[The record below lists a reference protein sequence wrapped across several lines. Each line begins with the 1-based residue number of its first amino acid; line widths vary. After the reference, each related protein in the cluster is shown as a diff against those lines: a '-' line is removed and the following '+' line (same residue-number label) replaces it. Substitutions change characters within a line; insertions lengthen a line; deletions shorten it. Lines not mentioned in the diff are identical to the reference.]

1 MSQPIIVWFR
11 QDLRLDDNPAL
22 AYACS
27 SRKPI
32 IPLFIDCPDERALG
46 STSLWWRGKSL
57 ASLAD
62 SLYQRG
68 AQLILAKGPPAEII
82 DRVIQETGADT
93 ICWNRQYE
101 PHGVERDT
109 GLKSRLKEKGLVVES
124 FNANLLF
131 EPWEIKNKSGGPF
144 KVFTPFWR
152 HCLART
158 QEKPLAEPID
168 PPKTLT
174 GYKASLGSLP
184 LDHFQHDLPPQA
196 NQTSE
201 LFHPGEGGAW
211 AKLNTFTSRGLGD
224 YADGRD
230 FAALESTS
238 RLSPHL
244 RWGEISPRRI
254 WHHLHTAA
262 ADNIIHPAGLQ
273 KFLSELGWREFSSHL
288 MFINPDMHE
297 NNLQSQFDSFPWQ
310 SNPDMLEKWKHGETG
325 YPMVD
330 AGMRELLTTGF
341 MHNRLRMITA
351 SFLIKHLLIDWR
363 QGEAWFWDRLVDAD
377 MGNNPAGW
385 QWVAGCGADA
395 APFFRIFNPI
405 IQGEKFDPDGRY
417 IKRHVPE
424 LAGIS
429 GKPLYAPW
437 TMKPAMIE
445 QTGMCLGEDYPMP
458 IVKHEDARERA
469 LAAFK
474 SLSK

>member
-22 AYACS
+22 AFACS
-27 SRKPI
+27 SERPI
-32 IPLFIDCPDERALG
+32 IPLFIDSPEERPLG
-46 STSLWWRGKSL
+46 ISSLWWRGRSL
-57 ASLAD
+57 AGLAD
-62 SLYQRG
+62 SLRQRG
-68 AQLILAKGPPAEII
+68 AELVLAEGPAVDVLDRLIH
-82 DRVIQETGADT
+82 ETGADT

-109 GLKSRLKEKGLVVES
+109 AIKSRLKERGLTVES
-124 FNANLLF
+124 FNACLLF

-158 QEKPLAEPID
+158 HETPLAEPID
-168 PPKTLT
+168 PPK
-174 GYKASLGSLP
+174 SLNGCDRNVDSLP
-184 LDHFQHDLPPQA
+184 LDAFQHELPSQA
-196 NQTSE
+196 GRTAE

-211 AKLNTFTSRGLGD
+211 AKLNAFTSRGLYD

-230 FAALESTS
+230 FAAQESTS

-254 WHHLHTAA
+254 WSHLHKAA
-262 ADNIIHPAGLQ
+262 ADNKIQPAGLQ
-273 KFLSELGWREFSSHL
+273 KFLSELGWREFSNHL
-288 MFINPDMHE
+288 MFINPDMHKH
-297 NNLQSQFDSFPWQ
+297 NLQSQFDAFPWQ
-310 SNPDMLEKWKHGETG
+310 SNPDMLEKWKYGETG

-330 AGMRELLTTGF
+330 AGMRELLSTGF

-363 QGEAWFWDRLVDAD
+363 EGEAWFWERLVDAD
-377 MGNNPAGW
+377 PGNNPAGW

-417 IKRHVPE
+417 IKQHVPE
-424 LAGIS
+424 LAS
-429 GKPLYAPW
+429 VNGKPLYAPW
-437 TMKPAMIE
+437 TMKPSMIE
-445 QTGMCLGEDYPMP
+445 ETGLRLGADYPEP
-458 IVKHEDARERA
+458 VVRHEDARERA